1 MKPCVLLACA
11 ATLFAETG
19 IRARPAATDYA
30 AHASG
35 GGATIA
41 ATILSPADAKK
52 AFAVDPNKLGYTV
65 VEIAV
70 YPDRDTELAVRD
82 FLLRIEKD
90 SRTIRPAS
98 PAAIGDR
105 PAAKPPK
112 IPERVQVH
120 GGAEVGYETGR
131 YGRGVYTG
139 GGVGVG
145 VGAPPA
151 PAPPPKAPGQDTADY
166 ESGALPEGR
175 FGRTV
180 AGYLYYPVK
189 LKPKSAVELTWYGAD
204 GQVRLSMPPT
214 K

>member
-1 MKPCVLLACA
+1 MQRLVLFTLA

-19 IRARPAATDYA
+19 IRPRAAATDYT
-30 AHASG
+30 AHQSG

-41 ATILSPADAKK
+41 ASILTPAQAKK
-52 AFAVDPNKLGYTV
+52 AFTVDPAKLGYTV
-65 VEIAV
+65 IEIAV
-70 YPDRDTELAVRD
+70 YPDRDTEIASKDFVLATGNDGR
-82 FLLRIEKD
+82 L
-90 SRTIRPAS
+90 IRPTS

-105 PAAKPPK
+105 PASKTPK

-120 GGAEVGYETGR
+120 GGAEVGYESGR

-151 PAPPPKAPGQDTADY
+151 SAPPPKAPGQDTADY

-175 FGRTV
+175 FNKPV
-180 AGYLYYPVK
+180 AGYLYFKVTP
-189 LKPKSAVELTWYGAD
+189 PKKTPLDLTWYAPD
-204 GQVRLSMPPT
+204 AQLRLPL